1 MSDALL
7 SSIQEEVKTALKS
20 GEKFRASTLR
30 LIVSALKLEVKN
42 KAKALTDNEAL
53 EILTKMIKQRKD
65 SISQFETAN
74 RMELAQKEKD
84 EIEIIQ
90 NYLPEQLSEEELSV
104 LINEVIKE
112 INAESIKDMGKV
124 MGELKKTH
132 SDEIDFAKAGPMIKD
147 LLNKK

>member
-7 SSIQEEVKTALKS
+7 SSIQEEVKTSLKS

-30 LIVSALKLEVKN
+30 LIVSALKLEEKN

-104 LINEVIKE
+104 LIKEVIKE

-124 MGELKKTH
+124 MGILKPKITG
-132 SDEIDFAKAGPMIKD
+132 KADAGIASGLVKK
-147 LLNKK
+147 LLS

>member
-30 LIVSALKLEVKN
+30 LIVSALKLEEKN

-90 NYLPEQLSEEELSV
+90 NYLPEQLSKEELSV

-124 MGELKKTH
+124 MGILKPKITG
-132 SDEIDFAKAGPMIKD
+132 KADAGIASGLVKK
-147 LLNKK
+147 LLS

>member
-30 LIVSALKLEVKN
+30 LIVSALKLEEKN

-104 LINEVIKE
+104 LIKEVIKE

-124 MGELKKTH
+124 MGILKPKITG
-132 SDEIDFAKAGPMIKD
+132 KADAAIASGLVKK
-147 LLNKK
+147 LLS

>member
-30 LIVSALKLEVKN
+30 LIVSALKLEEKN

-65 SISQFETAN
+65 SIYQFETAN

-90 NYLPEQLSEEELSV
+90 NYLPEQLSKEELSV

-124 MGELKKTH
+124 MGILKPKITG
-132 SDEIDFAKAGPMIKD
+132 KADAGIASGLVKK
-147 LLNKK
+147 LLS

>member
-30 LIVSALKLEVKN
+30 LIVSALKLEEKN

-74 RMELAQKEKD
+74 RMELEEKEKD

-104 LINEVIKE
+104 LIKEVIKE
-112 INAESIKDMGKV
+112 IKAESIKDMGKV
-124 MGELKKTH
+124 MGILKPKITG
-132 SDEIDFAKAGPMIKD
+132 KADAGIASCLVKK
-147 LLNKK
+147 LLS

>member
-30 LIVSALKLEVKN
+30 LIVSALKLEEKN

-65 SISQFETAN
+65 SISQFEIAN

-124 MGELKKTH
+124 MGILKPKITG
-132 SDEIDFAKAGPMIKD
+132 KADAGIASGLVKK
-147 LLNKK
+147 LLS

>member
-30 LIVSALKLEVKN
+30 LIVSALKLEEKN

-65 SISQFETAN
+65 SISQFEAAN

-104 LINEVIKE
+104 LIKEVIKE

-124 MGELKKTH
+124 MGILKPKITG
-132 SDEIDFAKAGPMIKD
+132 KADAGIASGLVKK
-147 LLNKK
+147 LLS

>member
-1 MSDALL
+1 MSDDLL

-30 LIVSALKLEVKN
+30 LIVSALKLEEKN

-53 EILTKMIKQRKD
+53 EILTKMIKHRKD

-104 LINEVIKE
+104 LIKEVIKE

-124 MGELKKTH
+124 MGILKPKITG
-132 SDEIDFAKAGPMIKD
+132 KADAGIASGLVKK
-147 LLNKK
+147 LLS

>member
-30 LIVSALKLEVKN
+30 LIVSALKLEEKN

-104 LINEVIKE
+104 LVNEVIKE

-124 MGELKKTH
+124 MGILKPKITG
-132 SDEIDFAKAGPMIKD
+132 KADAGIASGLVKK
-147 LLNKK
+147 LLS

>member
-1 MSDALL
+1 
-7 SSIQEEVKTALKS
+7 
-20 GEKFRASTLR
+20 
-30 LIVSALKLEVKN
+30 
-42 KAKALTDNEAL
+42 
-53 EILTKMIKQRKD
+53 MIKQRKD

-104 LINEVIKE
+104 LINEVINE

-124 MGELKKTH
+124 MGHLKGSIGDSADMGLVSKIVK
-132 SDEIDFAKAGPMIKD
+132 EKLI
-147 LLNKK
+147 

>member
-30 LIVSALKLEVKN
+30 LIVSALKLEEKN

-112 INAESIKDMGKV
+112 INSESIKDMGKV
-124 MGELKKTH
+124 MGILKPKITG
-132 SDEIDFAKAGPMIKD
+132 KADAGIASGLVKK
-147 LLNKK
+147 LLS

>member
-30 LIVSALKLEVKN
+30 LIVSALKLEEKN

-74 RMELAQKEKD
+74 RMELAKKEKD

-124 MGELKKTH
+124 MGILKPKITG
-132 SDEIDFAKAGPMIKD
+132 KADAGIASGLVKK
-147 LLNKK
+147 LLS

>member
-30 LIVSALKLEVKN
+30 LIVSALKLEEKN

-90 NYLPEQLSEEELSV
+90 NYLPEQLSEKELSV

-124 MGELKKTH
+124 MGILKPKITG
-132 SDEIDFAKAGPMIKD
+132 KADAGIASGLVKK
-147 LLNKK
+147 LLS

>member
-30 LIVSALKLEVKN
+30 LIVSALKLEEKN

-65 SISQFETAN
+65 SIYQFETAN

-124 MGELKKTH
+124 MGILKPKITG
-132 SDEIDFAKAGPMIKD
+132 KADAGIASGLVKK
-147 LLNKK
+147 LLS

>member
-30 LIVSALKLEVKN
+30 LIVSALKLEEKN

-112 INAESIKDMGKV
+112 INQVQTIY
-124 MGELKKTH
+124 
-132 SDEIDFAKAGPMIKD
+132 P
-147 LLNKK
+147 NPCP

>member
-30 LIVSALKLEVKN
+30 LIVSALKLEEKN
-42 KAKALTDNEAL
+42 KAKALTDKEAL

-112 INAESIKDMGKV
+112 INAQSIKDMGKV
-124 MGELKKTH
+124 MGILKPKITG
-132 SDEIDFAKAGPMIKD
+132 KADAGIASGLVKK
-147 LLNKK
+147 LLS

>member
-30 LIVSALKLEVKN
+30 LIVSALKLEEKN

-90 NYLPEQLSEEELSV
+90 NYLPEQLSEEDLSV
-104 LINEVIKE
+104 LFNEVIKE

-124 MGELKKTH
+124 MGILKPKITG
-132 SDEIDFAKAGPMIKD
+132 KADAGIASGLVKK
-147 LLNKK
+147 LLS

>member
-30 LIVSALKLEVKN
+30 LIVSALKLEEKN
-42 KAKALTDNEAL
+42 KAKALTDNEGL

-104 LINEVIKE
+104 LIKEVIKE

-124 MGELKKTH
+124 MGILKPKITG
-132 SDEIDFAKAGPMIKD
+132 KADAGIASGLVKK
-147 LLNKK
+147 LLS

>member
-7 SSIQEEVKTALKS
+7 YSIQEEVKTALKS

-30 LIVSALKLEVKN
+30 LIVSALKLEEKN

-65 SISQFETAN
+65 SISQFEIAN

-124 MGELKKTH
+124 MGILKPKITG
-132 SDEIDFAKAGPMIKD
+132 KADAGIASGLVKK
-147 LLNKK
+147 LLS

>member
-30 LIVSALKLEVKN
+30 LIVSALKLEEKN
-42 KAKALTDNEAL
+42 KAKALSDNEAL

-104 LINEVIKE
+104 LIKEVIKE

-124 MGELKKTH
+124 MGILKPKITG
-132 SDEIDFAKAGPMIKD
+132 KADAGIASGLVKK
-147 LLNKK
+147 LLS

>member
-30 LIVSALKLEVKN
+30 LIVSALKLEEKN

-90 NYLPEQLSEEELSV
+90 NYLPEQLSEDELSV

-124 MGELKKTH
+124 MGILKPKITG
-132 SDEIDFAKAGPMIKD
+132 KADAGIASGLVKK
-147 LLNKK
+147 LLS

>member
-30 LIVSALKLEVKN
+30 LIVSALKLEEKN
-42 KAKALTDNEAL
+42 KAKALSDNEAL

-90 NYLPEQLSEEELSV
+90 SYLPEQLSEEELSV
-104 LINEVIKE
+104 LIKEVIKE

-124 MGELKKTH
+124 MGILKPKITG
-132 SDEIDFAKAGPMIKD
+132 KADAGIASGLVKK
-147 LLNKK
+147 LLS

>member
-30 LIVSALKLEVKN
+30 LIVSALKLEEKN

-90 NYLPEQLSEEELSV
+90 NYLPEQLSDEELSV

-124 MGELKKTH
+124 MGILKPKITG
-132 SDEIDFAKAGPMIKD
+132 KADAGIASGLVKK
-147 LLNKK
+147 LLS

>member
-30 LIVSALKLEVKN
+30 LIVSALKLEEKN

-104 LINEVIKE
+104 LIKEVIKE

-124 MGELKKTH
+124 MGILKPKITG
-132 SDEIDFAKAGPMIKD
+132 KADAGIASGLVKR
-147 LLNKK
+147 LLS

>member
-30 LIVSALKLEVKN
+30 LIVSALKLEEKN
-42 KAKALTDNEAL
+42 KAKALSDNEAL

-124 MGELKKTH
+124 MGILKPKITGRA
-132 SDEIDFAKAGPMIKD
+132 DAGIASGLVKK
-147 LLNKK
+147 LLS